1 MIREYKF
8 FIQDILKALVDIDK
22 FVAGMDFNNFLSD
35 EKTKSA
41 VVWQIQIIGEATKN
55 IPKSITGDYKKIP
68 WKYMARMR
76 DKIAHSY
83 FGVDYEIV
91 WDVIKKR
98 LPEIKSEI
106 ERMVN
111 NLKGGNHIEQ

>member
-1 MIREYKF
+1 MTREYRF

-55 IPKSITGDYKKIP
+55 IPKSIREKYKEIP

-76 DKIAHSY
+76 DKIAHFY
-83 FGVDYEIV
+83 FGVDYDIV
-91 WDVIKKR
+91 WEVIQKR
-98 LPEIKSEI
+98 LPEIKPY
-106 ERMVN
+106 
-111 NLKGGNHIEQ
+111 IEQMLVQEKEHS